1 MLRSERSERLEAW
14 ATGTVLPTLRDAA
27 RWAAP
32 QGEVRGATLVVLSA
46 FAFSTAGF
54 FTRLIDTDVWTMLFW
69 RGLFGGLFI
78 AGYIVWRER
87 AGSVLAFKRIG
98 RAGLVAAGCST
109 AATICFVNALRE
121 TTVADV
127 LVINATAPFMTA
139 GLAWAWTGARER
151 WTTLAASLVALL
163 GVVVT
168 VGAALASGHLLGN
181 FLALLMTILIS
192 TMMVVIRRHRDVS
205 MLPAAALSAFLCA
218 LVVWPWAEPAGVTGW
233 NFFYLGLFGTTQF
246 GLGLLLLTT
255 GTRLISATRSA
266 LIGALETPLAPALVW
281 LGFGEVPPLATCLGG
296 AIVLAAVVGD
306 LLVTREKP

>member
-1 MLRSERSERLEAW
+1 MPRSERSERLEAW
-14 ATGTVLPTLRDAA
+14 APGWCSLPTTGRRLLRPIRDAA

-32 QGEVRGATLVVLSA
+32 EGGVRGVTQVVLSA

-54 FTRLIDTDVWTMLFW
+54 FTRLIDTDVCTMLFW

-78 AGYIVWRER
+78 AGYIVWRDG
-87 AGSVLAFKRIG
+87 AQAVTAFRRIG
-98 RAGLVAAGCST
+98 RAGLVAAACST
-109 AATICFVNALRE
+109 GATICFVNALRE

-151 WTTLAASLVALL
+151 WLL
-163 GVVVT
+163 GVAVT
-168 VGAALASGHLLGN
+168 VGTGLASGLLLGN

-192 TMMVVIRRHRDVS
+192 TMMVVIRRYRGVD
-205 MLPAAALSAFLCA
+205 MLPAASLSAFLCA
-218 LVVWPWAEPAGVTGW
+218 LVVWPWAEPASATGW
-233 NFFYLGLFGTTQF
+233 NFFYLVLFGTTQF
-246 GLGLLLLTT
+246 GLGLLLLTA

-281 LGFGEVPPLATCLGG
+281 LAFNEVPPLATGLGG
-296 AIVLAAVVGD
+296 AIVLAAVIGD
-306 LLVTREKP
+306 LLVTREKS

>member
-1 MLRSERSERLEAW
+1 MSAASVVAMTGDRSQSW
-14 ATGTVLPTLRDAA
+14 
-27 RWAAP
+27 
-32 QGEVRGATLVVLSA
+32 QGVTLVVLSA

-87 AGSVLAFKRIG
+87 AGSVLAFQRIG

-139 GLAWAWTGARER
+139 GLAWAWTSARER

-168 VGAALASGHLLGN
+168 VGAALSSGHLFGN

-218 LVVWPWAEPAGVTGW
+218 LVVWPWAEPASATGW
-233 NFFYLGLFGTTQF
+233 NFFYLALFGTTQF

-266 LIGALETPLAPALVW
+266 LVGALETPLAPALVW
-281 LGFGEVPPLATCLGG
+281 LAFDEVPPLATCLGG

-306 LLVTREKP
+306 LLVTREKS

>member
-1 MLRSERSERLEAW
+1 MTTKSVFLMTESKSRSW
-14 ATGTVLPTLRDAA
+14 
-27 RWAAP
+27 
-32 QGEVRGATLVVLSA
+32 RGVTLVVLSA

-54 FTRLIDTDVWTMLFW
+54 FTRLIEVDVWTMLFW

-78 AGYIVWRER
+78 AGYVAWQHGGAVIGAFRQMGWR
-87 AGSVLAFKRIG
+87 G
-98 RAGLVAAGCST
+98 RVAAGCST
-109 AATICFVNALRE
+109 AATICFVNALRQ

-139 GLAWAWTGARER
+139 GLAWLWTGARER

-168 VGAALASGHLLGN
+168 VGAALSSGHLFGN

-205 MLPAAALSAFLCA
+205 MLPAAARAAFLCP
-218 LVVWPWAEPAGVTGW
+218 LVVWPWAEPASATGW
-233 NFFYLGLFGTTQF
+233 NFFYLALFGTTQF

-266 LIGALETPLAPALVW
+266 LVGALETPLAPALVW
-281 LGFGEVPPLATCLGG
+281 LAFDAGP
-296 AIVLAAVVGD
+296 
-306 LLVTREKP
+306 

>member
-1 MLRSERSERLEAW
+1 MSRPR
-14 ATGTVLPTLRDAA
+14 
-27 RWAAP
+27 
-32 QGEVRGATLVVLSA
+32 
-46 FAFSTAGF
+46 
-54 FTRLIDTDVWTMLFW
+54 
-69 RGLFGGLFI
+69 
-78 AGYIVWRER
+78 
-87 AGSVLAFKRIG
+87 
-98 RAGLVAAGCST
+98 CST

-168 VGAALASGHLLGN
+168 VGAALASGHLFGN

-192 TMMVVIRRHRDVS
+192 TMMVVIRRYRGVD
-205 MLPAAALSAFLCA
+205 MLPAASLSAFLCA
-218 LVVWPWAEPAGVTGW
+218 LVVWPWAEPASATGW
-233 NFFYLGLFGTTQF
+233 NFFYLVLFGTTQF

-281 LGFGEVPPLATCLGG
+281 LAFDEVPPLATCLGG
-296 AIVLAAVVGD
+296 AIVLAAVIGD
-306 LLVTREKP
+306 LLITREKP

>member
-1 MLRSERSERLEAW
+1 MSAASVVAMTGDRSQSW
-14 ATGTVLPTLRDAA
+14 
-27 RWAAP
+27 
-32 QGEVRGATLVVLSA
+32 QGVTLVVLSA

-87 AGSVLAFKRIG
+87 AGSVLAFQRIG

-168 VGAALASGHLLGN
+168 VGAALSSGHLFGN

-218 LVVWPWAEPAGVTGW
+218 LVVWPWAEPASATDW
-233 NFFYLGLFGTTQF
+233 NFFYLALFGTTQF

-266 LIGALETPLAPALVW
+266 LVGALETPLAPALVW
-281 LGFGEVPPLATCLGG
+281 LAFDEVPPLATCLGG

-306 LLVTREKP
+306 LLVTREKS

>member
-1 MLRSERSERLEAW
+1 MSAASVVAMTGDRSQSW
-14 ATGTVLPTLRDAA
+14 
-27 RWAAP
+27 
-32 QGEVRGATLVVLSA
+32 QGVTLVVLSA

-87 AGSVLAFKRIG
+87 AGSVLAFQRIG

-168 VGAALASGHLLGN
+168 VGAALSSGHLFGN

-218 LVVWPWAEPAGVTGW
+218 LVVWPWAEPASATGR
-233 NFFYLGLFGTTQF
+233 NFFYLALFGTTQF

-266 LIGALETPLAPALVW
+266 LVGALETPLAPALVW
-281 LGFGEVPPLATCLGG
+281 LAFDEVPPLATCLGG

-306 LLVTREKP
+306 LLVTREKS